1 MDDMYG
7 EIKAICYLL
16 VTLSKKETVIGD
28 GAKKVGRIRSWG
40 ALHATLSDL
49 DCIL

>member
-28 GAKKVGRIRSWG
+28 GAKKGR
-40 ALHATLSDL
+40 
-49 DCIL
+49 

>member
-16 VTLSKKETVIGD
+16 GTLSKKETVIGD
-28 GAKKVGRIRSWG
+28 GATKVGKDQVMG
-40 ALHATLSDL
+40 CPACHTK
-49 DCIL
+49 